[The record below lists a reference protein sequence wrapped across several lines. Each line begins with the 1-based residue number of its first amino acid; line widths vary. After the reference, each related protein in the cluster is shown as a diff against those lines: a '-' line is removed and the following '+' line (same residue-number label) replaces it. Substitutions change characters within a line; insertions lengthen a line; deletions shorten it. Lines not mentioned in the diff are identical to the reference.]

1 MKERYQ
7 WIDIAK
13 GIGILLVVVGHA
25 TSIYM
30 DKGMYLKSIL
40 YRNLYQYIYSFHM
53 PMFIMI
59 SGLLSGRKSIE
70 SKRYEIKRNIVA
82 YGIPYI
88 VFSLGWG
95 ITKILL
101 SRFVVHETRVKDLF
115 LIPFYPIVPY
125 WYLYALL
132 LMNVLQVFVNHN
144 KNDKKFRYFH
154 LLMAL
159 SGYIVC
165 TYVTEMYSWLKGSI
179 IERFLS
185 LYIFYVIGVYS
196 GDFFLGI
203 RVEKSKMMKAIIP
216 IMVGSVWFIAC
227 KSKELFAYE
236 VLSLNFSIAILGT
249 VFVLLLSLSMNNN
262 AFLEYLGRMTLPI
275 YLLHTPSMLVM
286 QTLINVTGIEDVN
299 GVISLLI
306 LTFFG
311 VFFSLLIYYVGKK
324 VMILQLAE

>member
-1 MKERYQ
+1 
-7 WIDIAK
+7 
-13 GIGILLVVVGHA
+13 
-25 TSIYM
+25 
-30 DKGMYLKSIL
+30 
-40 YRNLYQYIYSFHM
+40 
-53 PMFIMI
+53 
-59 SGLLSGRKSIE
+59 
-70 SKRYEIKRNIVA
+70 
-82 YGIPYI
+82 
-88 VFSLGWG
+88 
-95 ITKILL
+95 
-101 SRFVVHETRVKDLF
+101 
-115 LIPFYPIVPY
+115 
-125 WYLYALL
+125 
-132 LMNVLQVFVNHN
+132 
-144 KNDKKFRYFH
+144 
-154 LLMAL
+154 MAL

-216 IMVGSVWFIAC
+216 VMVGSVWFIAC

-286 QTLINVTGIEDVN
+286 QTLIKVTGIEDVN